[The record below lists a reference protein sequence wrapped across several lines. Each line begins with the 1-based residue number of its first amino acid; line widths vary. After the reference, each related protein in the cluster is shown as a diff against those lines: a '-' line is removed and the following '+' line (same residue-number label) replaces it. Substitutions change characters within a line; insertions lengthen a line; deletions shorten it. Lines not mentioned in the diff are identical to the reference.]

1 AAMAPDATVETVQE
15 TAVELAND
23 GTKAAIEALLEA
35 AARETHWSDALP
47 RLRAAMAP
55 YDTVGEEYRN
65 QGLGARRPSRLHA
78 IEELPLA
85 LALLT
90 IADGEYRETLLG
102 AVNYGR
108 DADSIATMG
117 GAITGALGGVD
128 VIPTEWLSGVEE
140 ASRVDLHG
148 PARTLA

>member
-1 AAMAPDATVETVQE
+1 VNCGATMYMAPVGVVNAGDPARAYAEAIELAGPHQWSYGREAAGVFAAAVAAAMAPDATVETVQE

-78 IEELPLA
+78 IE
-85 LALLT
+85 
-90 IADGEYRETLLG
+90 
-102 AVNYGR
+102 
-108 DADSIATMG
+108 
-117 GAITGALGGVD
+117 
-128 VIPTEWLSGVEE
+128 
-140 ASRVDLHG
+140 
-148 PARTLA
+148 